1 MVDLN
6 RRLQA
11 HQQIVP
17 YRFLVAI
24 AFLASLHTAIFQTAG
39 LGLAQE
45 PRKPSWMPFPMGRAS
60 NNFTPANPT
69 PTSPAPPAQAGG
81 NVAQPNTTQPN
92 TTQSD
97 PSRPQPWLMWS
108 DPLAPNSQQPGDC
121 YFRRTMELPE
131 VERCFVDIDCQ
142 TKTDVYF
149 NGQRVRPTKPGTGK
163 QRIELQSAVR
173 PGLK

>member
-1 MVDLN
+1 MRPTFFSYRLRPNEPSLNDPSAIKEDAMVDLN

-24 AFLASLHTAIFQTAG
+24 AFLASLHTAIFQTAS

-69 PTSPAPPAQAGG
+69 PTSPAPPAQAG
-81 NVAQPNTTQPN
+81 
-92 TTQSD
+92 
-97 PSRPQPWLMWS
+97 
-108 DPLAPNSQQPGDC
+108 
-121 YFRRTMELPE
+121 
-131 VERCFVDIDCQ
+131 
-142 TKTDVYF
+142 
-149 NGQRVRPTKPGTGK
+149 
-163 QRIELQSAVR
+163 
-173 PGLK
+173 